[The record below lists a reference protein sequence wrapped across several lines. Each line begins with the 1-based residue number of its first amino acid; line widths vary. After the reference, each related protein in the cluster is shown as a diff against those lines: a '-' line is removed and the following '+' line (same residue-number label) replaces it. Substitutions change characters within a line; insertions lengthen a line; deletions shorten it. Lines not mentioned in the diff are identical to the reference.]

1 MNSRSAL
8 RILAFAYACE
18 PGRGSEPGA
27 GWAWARMLARNAD
40 VCVITRRDY
49 QRAIEQAL
57 PSLPERERLSF
68 VYVELPARFRDWQ
81 RGLRGLRAY
90 YILWQIAALQEAQRL
105 QREESFD
112 VVWHLTWANA
122 WYGSLGAVAGRPF
135 VYGPVGG
142 CVGTVWRLVPHLGAS
157 GAAYEVVRSIAHTA
171 SRYVNPLAR
180 LSWRRADVILAQNTE
195 TRDWFPRR
203 HRAKAHLFPNAVAQE
218 LTGVT
223 ARPSARSGT
232 PSLLFA
238 GRLEPWKGV
247 FLCLHALTFLPDWSL
262 VVCGDGNDR
271 ERLLRLARRLGV
283 HRRVQWLGWLPRDE
297 LLDKMAQADVF
308 MFPSLH
314 EDAGAVVAEAL
325 SVGLP
330 VVCLARG
337 GPPLLVGPAGTAVS
351 HKGGVRVIGRR
362 LAKAALAAA
371 ERAPRTDSDSD
382 PAGWLLMDRQ
392 AERIRLLVAES
403 MPGLVE

>member
-1 MNSRSAL
+1 MTSRSAM
-8 RILAFAYACE
+8 RIMAFAYACE

-27 GWAWARMLARNAD
+27 GWAWARMLARIAD

-49 QRAIEQAL
+49 QEAIDQAL
-57 PSLPERERLSF
+57 PLLPERERLSF
-68 VYVELPARFRDWQ
+68 VYVELPERFRDWQ

-90 YILWQIAALQEAQRL
+90 YILWQIAALQEARRL
-105 QREESFD
+105 QRDQPFD
-112 VVWHLTWANA
+112 AVWHLTWANA
-122 WYGSLGAVAGRPF
+122 WYGSLAAAAGRPF

-142 CVGTVWRLVPHLGAS
+142 CVGTVWRLVPHLGPS
-157 GAAYEVVRSIAHTA
+157 GAAYEIVRAITHTA

-203 HRAKAHLFPNAVAQE
+203 HRAKAHLFPNAVVQE
-218 LTGVT
+218 LVPM
-223 ARPSARSGT
+223 ARPSPRSRA

-247 FLCLHALTFLPDWSL
+247 FLCLHALTFLPDWRL
-262 VVCGDGNDR
+262 IICGDGNDG
-271 ERLLRLARRLGV
+271 ERLRRLARRLGV
-283 HRRVQWLGWLPRDE
+283 DRRVRWLGWLPRDQ
-297 LLDKMAQADVF
+297 LLREMAQADVF

-314 EDAGAVVAEAL
+314 EDAGAVVTEAI
-325 SVGLP
+325 SAGLP

-351 HKGGVRVIGRR
+351 HRGGVRVIGRR

-371 ERAPRTDSDSD
+371 DRAPWNDGDVD
-382 PAGWLLMDRQ
+382 PAERLLIDHQ
-392 AERIRLLVAES
+392 AERIRKLLAET